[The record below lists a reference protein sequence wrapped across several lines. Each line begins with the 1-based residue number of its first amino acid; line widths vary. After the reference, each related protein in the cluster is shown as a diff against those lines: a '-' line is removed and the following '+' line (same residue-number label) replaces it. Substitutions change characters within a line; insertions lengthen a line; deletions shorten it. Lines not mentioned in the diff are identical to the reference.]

1 MLWRSIGTRRVGN
14 WLPSNIH
21 LQYGTLPQFFGAS
34 FTYLDPVSAKG
45 ERTSAALALEKAREI
60 IFIFNISVS
69 RETASRET
77 FR

>member
-1 MLWRSIGTRRVGN
+1 MRRVGE
-14 WLPSNIH
+14 LVAKQHPPPIRH
-21 LQYGTLPQFFGAS
+21 PTQFFGAS

-45 ERTSAALALEKAREI
+45 ERTSAALALDKAREI

>member
-1 MLWRSIGTRRVGN
+1 MALDRNAAGGELVAKQHP
-14 WLPSNIH
+14 LPIRH
-21 LQYGTLPQFFGAS
+21 LTPVLQGDL
-34 FTYLDPVSAKG
+34 TYLDPVSAKG